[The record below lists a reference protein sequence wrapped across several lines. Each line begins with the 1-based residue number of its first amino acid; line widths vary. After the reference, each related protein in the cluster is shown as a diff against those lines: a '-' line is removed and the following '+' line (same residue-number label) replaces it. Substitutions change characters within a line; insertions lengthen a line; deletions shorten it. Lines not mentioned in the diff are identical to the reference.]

1 MITVLPTS
9 ICLSSSATFASLAN
23 TSFILRSGDTVTMC
37 VCVCVGR
44 GGGGCVIPNEMY
56 QPVWQVCACTLIS
69 QSLTRLVRENGG
81 GGGTGALGRS

>member
-1 MITVLPTS
+1 
-9 ICLSSSATFASLAN
+9 
-23 TSFILRSGDTVTMC
+23 MC
-37 VCVCVGR
+37 VCMCGEGGG

-56 QPVWQVCACTLIS
+56 QPVCQVCACTLIS